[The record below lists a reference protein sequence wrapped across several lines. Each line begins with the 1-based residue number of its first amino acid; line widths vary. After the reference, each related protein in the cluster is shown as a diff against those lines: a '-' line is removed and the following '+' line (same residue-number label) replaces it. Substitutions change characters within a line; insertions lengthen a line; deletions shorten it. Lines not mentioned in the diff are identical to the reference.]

1 MEEANTNY
9 IVLMEPQQ
17 SQNGSEIE
25 VLEFFKCWSLQSSKS
40 MYIFNNDIKMQCY
53 VTIEP

>member
-25 VLEFFKCWSLQSSKS
+25 VLEFLSAGHCRVASLCIYSTTTSKC
-40 MYIFNNDIKMQCY
+40 NA
-53 VTIEP
+53 T